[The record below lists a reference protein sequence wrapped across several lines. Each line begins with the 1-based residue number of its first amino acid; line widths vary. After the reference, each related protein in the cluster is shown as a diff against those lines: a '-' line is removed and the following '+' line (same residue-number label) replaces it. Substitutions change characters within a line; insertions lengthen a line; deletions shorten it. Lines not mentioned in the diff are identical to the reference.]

1 MRGVV
6 VNSEDRDKKFA
17 NKFLVKELPHPYN
30 NISHYQRVM
39 DAAVGKEWATLQT
52 HKRLIQPDVLTKAGE
67 IIKPLSFKKDISAQ
81 TLDSLV
87 AHRESKKREKR
98 APAKF

>member
-1 MRGVV
+1 MKGVV
-6 VNSEDRDKKFA
+6 VNSDDRDKKFA
-17 NKFLVKELPHPYN
+17 NKFLVKELPHPFN
-30 NISHYQRVM
+30 STSHYERVM

-81 TLDSLV
+81 TLDTLV
-87 AHRESKKREKR
+87 AHRDNKRVKR